1 MFSYLAPLTLKP
13 TVNSPPNALSLISVT
28 PFDSPKKCIAMA
40 EATAPVPQDRVS
52 FSTPR
57 S

>member
-13 TVNSPPNALSLISVT
+13 TVNPPPNALSLISVT